1 MSRLWARIHRGVPR
15 RHRDGPA
22 SRQPA
27 ASRLWRLLAP
37 RYRAG
42 TVDTLTPER
51 LRAWGIEALMLDLDN
66 TLVPWGEEVPP
77 PQVTAWLQALRHAG
91 VPACLVSNRLSWR
104 VRRAAAV
111 LDLPV
116 AVGRFKPSAAKL
128 RRALAMMGTHPARTA
143 MVGDQLFTDILAGNR
158 LGVPTILVAPLAARE
173 PLRLRLVRWV
183 ERWVLAALARSGT
196 GMPRA

>member
-1 MSRLWARIHRGVPR
+1 M
-15 RHRDGPA
+15 
-22 SRQPA
+22 
-27 ASRLWRLLAP
+27 SRLWRLLAP
-37 RYRAG
+37 RYRVG

-77 PQVTAWLQALRHAG
+77 PQVTAWLRALRHAG

-104 VRRAAAV
+104 VRRAAAM

-128 RRALAMMGTHPARTA
+128 RRALAIMGTAPARTA
-143 MVGDQLFTDILAGNR
+143 MVGDQLFTDVLAGNR
-158 LGVPTILVAPLAARE
+158 LGVPTILVAPLSPRE
-173 PLRLRLVRWV
+173 PWRVRV
-183 ERWVLAALARSGT
+183 VRALERRVLAALAARGLLRPAPD
-196 GMPRA
+196 G